1 MEIMLLTTVERLP
14 LHGFVLIFPGL
25 QKILTVLTPPGSV
38 PADQTHS
45 DSGENK
51 FEVVAVCIA
60 GAQLTSGMKEA

>member
-1 MEIMLLTTVERLP
+1 
-14 LHGFVLIFPGL
+14 L

-38 PADQTHS
+38 PADQTHN